1 MIIKHLYKNDTHVAN
16 AFLHKRNATVDIK
29 WLDDTQGA
37 DTTIEFH
44 ELEDYKHRFELL
56 AEDERG
62 QGRLFI

>member
-29 WLDDTQGA
+29 YLDDTQGA

-44 ELEDYKHRFELL
+44 ELEDYKQRFELL

-62 QGRLFI
+62 QGRLF